1 MCGCGRVCVCGLD
14 RARGTVGQL
23 PAQWGVAS
31 QHHGRSKV
39 IVSLHTHTHT
49 HKKKK
54 KEKKKKTMA
63 DCAVHDSTDGLA
75 HPEGRKDRDDERD
88 SPVNR
93 RLTDE
98 RSEKRAGH
106 QVEELGKDG
115 VRTLLAS
122 LQKHLRLRVRRVQLK
137 KELTGL
143 RPYAS
148 QVYRIPLR
156 RNKRKNTIYHFLH
169 LVAEQINQIG
179 PTHFPP

>member
-1 MCGCGRVCVCGLD
+1 MWLWTSMRVRTRPSAGNCRPITSPVGRRITTSRTLQSH
-14 RARGTVGQL
+14 RFS
-23 PAQWGVAS
+23 PY
-31 QHHGRSKV
+31 
-39 IVSLHTHTHT
+39 THTHT

-143 RPYAS
+143 RLYAS

-156 RNKRKNTIYHFLH
+156 RNKRKKTRFITFF
-169 LVAEQINQIG
+169 I
-179 PTHFPP
+179 